1 MTDHGADLVI
11 RAGAVH
17 TLVPGRAAQRALAVR
32 GDHIAAVSA
41 DPNGLDDRVSS
52 RTTVRDLPGEE
63 HLRGGLAPGRL
74 ADLTV
79 WDRDPAHCPADILR
93 DLHPVETVV
102 GGRVVAGAGPR

>member
-52 RTTVRDLPGEE
+52 RTAVRDLPGEE
-63 HLRGGLAPGRL
+63 HLRGSL
-74 ADLTV
+74 ADLTI

-93 DLHPVETVV
+93 DLNPVETVV